1 MLLGLRINSI
11 ADNLTLILAEKAVLL
26 DIHSS
31 CPKGLGLGLL
41 ERVHEVME
49 RMSLTEFKA
58 VALIPRQLL
67 NFSSRDGPRGKS
79 QLFFLDRPAIAPH

>member
-67 NFSSRDGPRGKS
+67 KFHLAMGIGERANC
-79 QLFFLDRPAIAPH
+79 FF